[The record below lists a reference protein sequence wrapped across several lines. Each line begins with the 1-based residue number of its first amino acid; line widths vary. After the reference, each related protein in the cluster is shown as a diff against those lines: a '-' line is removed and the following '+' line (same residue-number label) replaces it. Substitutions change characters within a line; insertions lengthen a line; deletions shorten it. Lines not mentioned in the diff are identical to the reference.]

1 MRQDG
6 NRQQTRRGESGL
18 LDRLLFAAFLLSL
31 LALTFLA
38 GALATTAEV
47 FPGSQINR
55 AYEGGLALYRK
66 LSAHDNVYTTD
77 LWYPARSEARGVT
90 RLDPERVA
98 PGATLY
104 TSGESSRAYLVS
116 LQGEVL
122 HEWHLPFSE
131 IHEEGVGI
139 GAPQPDAF
147 VYFRAAHLYPNGDL
161 VVVIEGSGDT
171 PYGYAIARLDRDSEL
186 QWVNFAR
193 AHHDLDIAPDGRIYT
208 LTHEIVQKEI
218 QGYGHLDDAWLEDYL
233 VVLSEN
239 GETEKRI
246 PLAETVADSPYKHL
260 LHTVASYSL
269 GDPLHTN
276 SVNRI
281 DAEAAAQ
288 LPFAKEGDLLL
299 SFRELNA
306 IAVLDPER
314 EELVWA
320 TRGSWLGQH
329 YPEALANGN
338 ILLFDNRGNYDVEEG
353 VSRVIEF
360 DPETQEIVWQYSGT
374 PERPLDSDIRAD
386 QQRLA
391 NGNTLISESNGGRI
405 LEVTREGDVVWEFL
419 NPARET
425 AEQEEYIAIVNLAQR
440 IRQEDLDPDFLT
452 LPPHPETSITE
463 EISQ

>member
-1 MRQDG
+1 M
-6 NRQQTRRGESGL
+6 QQGSHRAQPRREQNGV
-18 LDRLLFAAFLLSL
+18 LDRLFFTAFLLSL
-31 LALTFLA
+31 VVIIFLA
-38 GALATTAEV
+38 GALVTIAGI
-47 FPGSQINR
+47 FPGPHINR

-66 LSAHDNVYTTD
+66 LSEHNSIYSTD

-90 RLDPERVA
+90 RLLPDKVE

-116 LQGEVL
+116 LEGEVL

-131 IHEEGVGI
+131 IHEEGSGI
-139 GAPQPDAF
+139 DNPQPDEF
-147 VYFRAAHLYPNGDL
+147 VYFRAAALYPNGDL

-171 PYGYAIARLDRDSEL
+171 PYGYAIARLSSESEL

-193 AHHDLDIAPDGRIYT
+193 THHDLEISPDGRIYT
-208 LTHEIVQKEI
+208 LSHEIVQKEM

-233 VVLSEN
+233 IVLSEN
-239 GETEKRI
+239 GQMEKRI

-260 LHTVASYSL
+260 LHTVSSYSL

-276 SVNRI
+276 AVNRI
-281 DAEAAAQ
+281 DAEAAGQ
-288 LPFAKEGDLLL
+288 LPFADEGDLLL

-338 ILLFDNRGNYDVEEG
+338 ILLFDNRGNYEVEEG

-360 DPETQEIVWQYSGT
+360 DPETQEIVWDYSGT
-374 PERPLDSDIRAD
+374 PERPLDSHIRAD

-391 NGNTLISESNGGRI
+391 NGNTLITESNSGRI
-405 LEVTREGDVVWEFL
+405 LEVTQDGEVAWEYL
-419 NPARET
+419 NPARGG
-425 AEQEEYIAIVNLAQR
+425 EEEDYIAIVNLAQR
-440 IRQEDLDPDFLT
+440 ITQEDLDPAFLT
-452 LPPHPETSITE
+452 LPAHPEAPVPE
-463 EISQ
+463 ENSQ